1 MQGFEATRHGTC
13 PQRRPGAYRP
23 GDALEVPVPEVLQ
36 LKQIAEKPSRA
47 LGDDDHIR
55 LGDALQ
61 ARREVRRFT
70 NDAALLRVPRSDQI
84 AHDDQPGRN
93 ADTGL
98 QRSTRLEP
106 GYCRNQLQS
115 RPDRSLGIIL
125 MRLRITEVHKHTVA
139 QIFRHKAV
147 EAPHGFGVIA
157 R

>member
-61 ARREVRRFT
+61 ARREIRRFT
-70 NDAALLRVPRSDQI
+70 DDAALLRVPRSDDEV
-84 AHDDQPGRN
+84 ADDDQPGGN
-93 ADTGL
+93 ANASL
-98 QRSTRLEP
+98 QRSARLEP
-106 GYCRNQLQS
+106 SYRRDQLQS
-115 RPDRSLGIIL
+115 RPYRSLGVVL
-125 MRLRITEVHKHTVA
+125 
-139 QIFRHKAV
+139 
-147 EAPHGFGVIA
+147 
-157 R
+157 